1 VRAATRQ
8 LATLVAADLLL
19 LWVAAS
25 AARRKGLLL
34 FVGGA
39 VALAFALARHHRG
52 RPRALLGG
60 SFALLLGAVT
70 VLGLEVVLALW
81 PGLLRGRLANHVFN
95 EYHAGRTGIYR
106 ADPVLGVAFKPG
118 LRKRIYWNGHWWT
131 HEANADGYRGPAPAR
146 PGAVFLGDSM
156 IYGHGV
162 ETAETVAAGFTRQTG
177 LPAANLGVQGYC
189 LVQSLALLRQKGT
202 ALRPRWIF
210 VASHPTDV
218 PDVLHWYERV
228 EIERFLAEDGH
239 LPLVRPELRPR
250 PPGLF
255 EWWEQQGA
263 LPLRAGRLLG
273 GLARAARDTSA
284 GPQVPSTA
292 EPYYKPAPSD
302 LDAPFAAARPDAS
315 ADDRLA
321 WDVHRRALSEIKR
334 AADLAGARMVM
345 FDLGYPREFSRAIEG
360 VAQQVGVAY
369 SPAGRV
375 VLAEA
380 LRGEPMYLANDGH
393 WTPAGCARIARELA
407 ASVEGAAAR

>member
-1 VRAATRQ
+1 VRAAAGP
-8 LATLVAADLLL
+8 LATLLAADLLL

-34 FVGGA
+34 LVGGT
-39 VALAFALARHHRG
+39 VALVFALVRHRRG
-52 RPRALLGG
+52 RPRALLAG
-60 SFALLLGAVT
+60 SFALLLAGAT
-70 VLGLEVVLALW
+70 VLGLEAVLALW

-106 ADPVLGVAFKPG
+106 ADPVLGVTFKPG
-118 LRKRIYWNGHWWT
+118 LRRRTYWNGHWWT
-131 HEANADGYRGPAPAR
+131 HEANADAYRGPALAR
-146 PGAVFLGDSM
+146 ADAVFLGDSM

-162 ETAETVAAGFTRQTG
+162 ETAETVAAAFTRQTG

-189 LVQSLALLRQKGT
+189 LVQSLAVLRQKGT

-210 VASHPTDV
+210 AASHPTDV
-218 PDVLHWYERV
+218 PDVLHWYERAEV
-228 EIERFLAEDGH
+228 ERFLAEDGH
-239 LPLVRPELRPR
+239 LPLVRRELRPR

-255 EWWEQQGA
+255 EWWERQGA

-273 GLARAARDTSA
+273 GIARAARDTAA
-284 GPQVPSTA
+284 GPPVASTS
-292 EPYYKPAPSD
+292 EPYFKPSPSD
-302 LDAPFAAARPDAS
+302 LDAPFVAARPEAS

-321 WDVHRRALSEIKR
+321 WDAHRRALAEIQR
-334 AADLAGARMVM
+334 TADLAGARLVL
-345 FDLGYPREFSRAIEG
+345 FDLGYPREFSQVIEG
-360 VAQQVGVAY
+360 VARELGVGY

-375 VLAEA
+375 VLDAA

-407 ASVEGAAAR
+407 ATVEVAAPR

>member
-1 VRAATRQ
+1 VGSAAGQLAALAAT
-8 LATLVAADLLL
+8 DMLL
-19 LWVAAS
+19 LWVASS

-39 VALAFALARHHRG
+39 VALAFALARHRRG
-52 RPRALLGG
+52 RPRALHAG
-60 SFALLLGAVT
+60 SFALLLAAVT
-70 VLGLEVVLALW
+70 VLALEAALVLW
-81 PGLLRGRLANHVFN
+81 PGLLKGRLANHVFN
-95 EYHAGRTGIYR
+95 EYHPGRTGIYR

-131 HEANADGYRGPAPAR
+131 HEANAHGYRGPAPAQAD
-146 PGAVFLGDSM
+146 AVFLGDSM

-162 ETAETVAAGFTRQTG
+162 ETAETVAADFTRQTG
-177 LPAANLGVQGYC
+177 LPGANLGVQGYC

-218 PDVLHWYERV
+218 PDVLHWYERPQ
-228 EIERFLAEDGH
+228 IERFLVEDGY

-250 PPGLF
+250 PPSPF
-255 EWWEQQGA
+255 EWWEQRAA

-273 GLARAARDTSA
+273 GLARAVRDTSA
-284 GPQVPSTA
+284 GPQVTSAA
-292 EPYYKPAPSD
+292 EPYFKPAPSD
-302 LDAPFAAARPDAS
+302 LDAPFVAARPEAS

-321 WDVHRRALSEIKR
+321 WEAHRRALSEIKR
-334 AADLAGARMVM
+334 AADLAGARLVM

-360 VAQQVGVAY
+360 VAQQLGAVY
-369 SPAGRV
+369 SPAGRL

-407 ASVEGAAAR
+407 ASVEVAAAP